1 MKINILLSPVS
12 VDELYFSKKTV
23 VVIDVLRSSSTII
36 TALSNGAREVVPVGT
51 VEFGVKVSGGMF
63 GGQTLLGGERNTKKI
78 EGFSLGNSPL
88 EYTPE
93 IVNGK
98 SIVLYTTNGT
108 KAIVKAKYA
117 ENIFIAS
124 YNNLN
129 VIVNYL
135 LKLNNDFEILCSG
148 KSNVFSLEDTV
159 CAGRLVSEI
168 VKLKEGVELS
178 DAARAAVSLNK
189 TFGKNPAKMLAET
202 EHGQILIQNG
212 FTEDLKFCAKVN
224 SSEVIPYFTN
234 NSLKVLQTQEK

>member
-88 EYTPE
+88 EYTHE
-93 IVNGK
+93 VVNGK

-129 VIVNYL
+129 AIVNYL
-135 LKLNNDFEILCSG
+135 LKLNLDFEILCSG

-168 VKLKEGVELS
+168 VKLREDVELS

-189 TFGKNPAKMLAET
+189 TFGKYPAKMLADT

-212 FTEDLKFCAKVN
+212 FAEDLKICAKVN

-234 NSLKVLQTQEK
+234 NSLKVLQVQEK